1 MKRLPFWGD
10 FCLLIFGVEIF
21 KKKDFGVEF
30 NLNIK
35 IKNVFHEGMGVG

>member
-1 MKRLPFWGD
+1 MKRLPFVGGFLSPYFW
-10 FCLLIFGVEIF
+10 VEIF

-35 IKNVFHEGMGVG
+35 KNVFHEGMGVG